1 MRTGDPRLLK
11 FLFSIFLKNTISE
24 FSLWYNIFTMEGVFL
39 NEMPKFKTPE
49 EELDYLRAH
58 ITKRESE
65 LKDAGHLENAN
76 ENAVRDI
83 IGKYKEKPLEEVVH
97 KDNIISKHDTEAI
110 VLQLKPE
117 MHDTVMEE
125 LMGIMITKG
134 IRNALSIV
142 EAMANPHIDDDFHR
156 VLIQYLKTGKVFDL
170 QEEMPLYKSLHMTLF
185 EITLPPPREEADKQ
199 KGFKE
204 FIGAMEQF
212 YAGMQSISDGKN
224 NEKENYFTLEIAL
237 NNTGDEVVV
246 YASIPNKHLSLFEK
260 QILSFYHDA
269 KIHEVTNDYNIFNEK
284 GGSAGAY
291 ASFSERSVL
300 PIKTYDQIEH
310 DPMNTI
316 LNVFSKLKTEG
327 EGAAIQLA
335 IAPAGQKFI
344 DEFHLILDDVKNGTS
359 VKHAAD
365 NFYKFNKAFLKASKD
380 LLFGVK
386 KKEEIKEKY
395 VEGRKAV
402 DEGAVEKIGNKMKSS
417 IMKANIRVVTSAV
430 TKERAE
436 AILGEIESSFNQ
448 FTEPASNSFVFE
460 KFYDNDLKKL
470 FHDFSYRTFSGDKI
484 LPMNLKELSSV
495 FHFPVGIGS
504 QPQLK
509 EAKAGIAPAPLEMGQ
524 EGIILGI
531 NSYRGKDTEIHLAR
545 EDRMRHF
552 YAIGQTGTG
561 KTNIMLNM
569 ITQDIKNGDGCC
581 YIDPHGTDIQ
591 TILSRIPKERMDDVI
606 YFDPAYTMRPMGLNM
621 LEFDPKYPEQKTFVV
636 NEMMG
641 IFNKLFDMKIGG
653 GAMFEQY
660 FRNSA
665 FLIMEDPESGSTL
678 LEITRVLAD
687 KKFRDMKLAK
697 CKNPIIKQ
705 FWVSAEQTTGDQS
718 LANFVPYISS
728 KFDNFI
734 SNDIMRPVVL
744 QQNSVFNFRKIMDE
758 KKILLVNLS
767 KGRLGDINANLI
779 GLVLVGKIQM
789 AALSRVDMFGKPIND
804 FYLYID
810 EFQNITTDSIA
821 SILSEA
827 RKYRLSLNIAHQY
840 ITQLEE
846 NIKNAVFGNVGSIA
860 VFRVGTE
867 DANFLEPKFKP
878 IFNSQDITKLDNYN
892 AYISMLVNGQ
902 PTKPFNLKTLPP
914 EEGNKEIVDNLK
926 QLSYMKYGRDRK
938 EVEAE
943 IMSRYQT
950 IE

>member
-1 MRTGDPRLLK
+1 
-11 FLFSIFLKNTISE
+11 
-24 FSLWYNIFTMEGVFL
+24 MEPSFFK
-39 NEMPKFKTPE
+39 EAPKFKTPE
-49 EELDYLRAH
+49 EELEYLRAH
-58 ITKRESE
+58 IAKREAE
-65 LKDAGHLENAN
+65 LVRGGQVENAKD
-76 ENAVRDI
+76 NAA
-83 IGKYKEKPLEEVVH
+83 KEVVEAYREVPAGEVVH
-97 KDNIISKHDTEAI
+97 SSNIINTKQVEGI
-110 VLQLKPE
+110 VLALKPE
-117 MHDTVMEE
+117 SHDAVMEE
-125 LMGIMITKG
+125 LLGIVITKG
-134 IRNALSIV
+134 IRNALSVV
-142 EAMANPHIDDDFHR
+142 EAMGSPHIEDDFHR
-156 VLIQYLKTGKVFDL
+156 ILIQYLKTDQTKLDFKEGTP
-170 QEEMPLYKSLHMTLF
+170 MYKSLNMTLF
-185 EITLPPPREEADKQ
+185 EITLPPPTDEADKS

-212 YAGMQSISDGKN
+212 YAGMQSISSDKK
-224 NEKENYFTLEIAL
+224 NEKEIYFTLEVAL
-237 NNTGDEVVV
+237 SSESDEVVV
-246 YASIPNKHLSLFEK
+246 YAGIPNKHISLFEK
-260 QILSFYHDA
+260 QILAFYHNA
-269 KIHEVTNDYNIFNEK
+269 KVREVADDYNIFNES
-284 GGSAGAY
+284 GGSVGAY
-291 ASFSERSVL
+291 ASFTERGVM
-300 PIKTYDQIEH
+300 PIKTYDNIEH

-316 LNVFSKLKTEG
+316 LNVFSKLKMKG
-327 EGAAIQLA
+327 EGAAIQLVV
-335 IAPAGQKFI
+335 APAGDKFI
-344 DEFHLILDDVKNGTS
+344 NEFHIILDDVKDGMS

-365 NFYKFNKAFLKASKD
+365 NFYKFNRAFVKVGKD
-380 LLFGVK
+380 LLFG
-386 KKEEIKEKY
+386 IKEKEP
-395 VEGRKAV
+395 EGKNPEKYMKGRRAV
-402 DEGAVEKIGNKMKSS
+402 DEGAAEKIGNKIKSS
-417 IMKANIRVVTSAV
+417 IMKTNIRVIASAG

-436 AILGEIESSFNQ
+436 GILKEIESSFNQ
-448 FTEPASNSFVFE
+448 FSEAASNSFVFE
-460 KFYDNDLKKL
+460 QMKGNSLKEL
-470 FHDFSYRTFSGDKI
+470 FRDFSFRTFSNDKI
-484 LPMNLKELSSV
+484 LPMNLKELASV

-524 EGIILGI
+524 EWIILGV
-531 NSYRGKDTEIHLAR
+531 NSYRGKDTEIHMAR

-552 YAIGQTGTG
+552 YVIGQTGTG

-581 YIDPHGTDIQ
+581 YVDPHGTDIQ
-591 TILSRIPKERMDDVI
+591 TILSRIPKERIDDVI
-606 YFDPAYTMRPMGLNM
+606 YFDPAYTPRPMGLNM
-621 LEFDPKYPEQKTFVV
+621 LEYDTKYPEQKTFVV

-641 IFNKLFDMKIGG
+641 IFNKLFDMKVGG

-665 FLIMEDPESGSTL
+665 FLVMEDPESGSTL
-678 LEITRVLAD
+678 LEITRVLGD
-687 KKFRDMKLAK
+687 KEFRDMKLAK

-789 AALSRVDMFGKPIND
+789 AALSRVDMFGKPMND

-810 EFQNITTDSIA
+810 EFQNVTTDSIA

-846 NIKNAVFGNVGSIA
+846 NIKNAVFGNVGSMA

-867 DANFLEPKFKP
+867 DATFLEPKFKP
-878 IFNSQDITKLDNYN
+878 QFTAQDITKLDNYN
-892 AYISMLVNGQ
+892 AYMSMLVKGQ
-902 PTKPFNLKTLPP
+902 PTKPFNLHTLAP
-914 EEGNKEIVDNLK
+914 EKGNPEIVDSLK
-926 QLSYMKYGRDRK
+926 ELSYVKYGRDRA

-943 IMSRYQT
+943 IMARYKS

>member
-1 MRTGDPRLLK
+1 
-11 FLFSIFLKNTISE
+11 
-24 FSLWYNIFTMEGVFL
+24 MEGFL
-39 NEMPKFKTPE
+39 REMPKFKSPE
-49 EELDYLRAH
+49 EELSYLREHVA
-58 ITKRESE
+58 KREQE
-65 LKDAGHLENAN
+65 LIDKGHFEHAN
-76 ENAVRDI
+76 ENALKDVMED
-83 IGKYKEKPLEEVVH
+83 YKSIPKEQVVD
-97 KDNIISKHDTEAI
+97 KQNLISNKDTEAI
-110 VLQLKPE
+110 VLKLKPE
-117 MHDTVMEE
+117 THDAVMEE
-125 LMGIMITKG
+125 LLGLVLTKG
-134 IRNALSIV
+134 IKNALSVV
-142 EAMANPHIDDDFHR
+142 EAMGNPHIDDDFHR
-156 VLIQYLKTGKVFDL
+156 LLVQFFKTGQISSQFK
-170 QEEMPLYKSLHMTLF
+170 EGTPMYRSLNMTLF
-185 EITLPPPREEADKQ
+185 EITLPPPQDEADKS

-212 YAGMQSISDGKN
+212 YAGMHSISEGRN
-224 NEKENYFTLEIAL
+224 NEKENYFTLEVGLGI
-237 NNTGDEVVV
+237 NTDEVVV
-246 YASIPNKHLSLFEK
+246 YAGIPNKHISLFEK
-260 QILSFYHDA
+260 QILAFYRDA
-269 KIHEVTNDYNIFNEK
+269 KVHEVTDDYNVFNED
-284 GGSAGAY
+284 GASVGAY
-291 ASFSERSVL
+291 AHFSERSVM
-300 PIKTYDQIEH
+300 PIKTYDNIEH

-327 EGAAIQLA
+327 EGAAIQLVV
-335 IAPAGQKFI
+335 APAGDKFI
-344 DEFHLILDDVKNGTS
+344 NEFHMILDDVKEGMS

-365 NFYKFNKAFLKASKD
+365 NFYKFNRALLKASKD
-380 LLFGVK
+380 LIFGYQSSSGEEK
-386 KKEEIKEKY
+386 KDVNMK
-395 VEGRKAV
+395 GRRAV
-402 DEGAVEKIGNKMKSS
+402 DEGAAEKIGNKIKST
-417 IMKANIRVVTSAV
+417 IMKANIRVVASGES
-430 TKERAE
+430 KERAMS
-436 AILGEIESSFNQ
+436 ILNEIESSFNQ
-448 FTEPASNSFVFE
+448 FSEAASNSLRFE
-460 KFYDNDLKKL
+460 VASGSELKKL
-470 FHDFSYRTFSGDKI
+470 FHEFSFRKFAPDKVM
-484 LPMNLKELSSV
+484 PMNLKELSSV

-509 EAKAGIAPAPLEMGQ
+509 EAKSGIAPVPIEMGK
-524 EGIILGI
+524 EGIVLGV
-531 NSYRGKDTEIHLAR
+531 NSYRGKDTSIHMSR

-552 YAIGQTGTG
+552 YVIGQTGTG

-591 TILSRIPKERMDDVI
+591 TILSRIPKERIDDVI
-606 YFDPAYTMRPMGLNM
+606 YFDPAYTARPMGLNM
-621 LEFDPKYPEQKTFVV
+621 LEYDPKYPEQKTFVV

-641 IFNKLFDMKIGG
+641 IFNKLFDMKVGG

-665 FLIMEDPESGSTL
+665 FLVMEDPESDSTL

-687 KKFRDMKLAK
+687 KEFRDMKLAK

-705 FWVSAEQTTGDQS
+705 FWVSAEQTSGDQS

-789 AALSRVDMFGKPIND
+789 AALSRVDMFGKPMND

-810 EFQNITTDSIA
+810 EFQNVTTESIS

-840 ITQLEE
+840 ISQLDEK
-846 NIKNAVFGNVGSIA
+846 IKNSVFGNVGSMA

-867 DANFLEPKFKP
+867 DATFLEPKFKP
-878 IFNSQDITKLDNYN
+878 QFTAHDITKLENYN
-892 AYISMLVNGQ
+892 AYMSMLVNGQ
-902 PTKPFNLKTLPP
+902 PTKPFNIKTLAP
-914 EEGNKEIVDNLK
+914 EKGNLDIVDSLK
-926 QLSYMKYGRDRK
+926 ELSYVKFGRDRA

-943 IMSRYQT
+943 IMSRYDSMPP

>member
-1 MRTGDPRLLK
+1 
-11 FLFSIFLKNTISE
+11 
-24 FSLWYNIFTMEGVFL
+24 MEESFF

-58 ITKRESE
+58 VAKREQE
-65 LKDAGHLENAN
+65 LIDTGRFEHAN
-76 ENAVRDI
+76 ENAVKDI
-83 IGKYKEKPLEEVVH
+83 IEEYKEKPLEDVLH
-97 KDNIISKHDTEAI
+97 KDNVIKKSETEAI

-117 MHDTVMEE
+117 AHDTIMEE
-125 LMGIMITKG
+125 LLGIVVTKG

-142 EAMANPHIDDDFHR
+142 EKMNDPHVDDDFHR
-156 VLIQYLKTGKVFDL
+156 ILIQYLKTGQAFDL
-170 QEEMPLYKSLHMTLF
+170 KEGTPLYKSLNMTLF
-185 EITLPPPREEADKQ
+185 EITLPPPKDEADKS

-212 YAGMQSISDGKN
+212 YAGMQSISEGKN
-224 NEKENYFTLEIAL
+224 NEKENYFTLEVAL
-237 NNTGDEVVV
+237 SNTSDEVIVF
-246 YASIPNKHLSLFEK
+246 AAIPNKHISLFEK
-260 QILSFYHDA
+260 QVLSFYHDA
-269 KIHEVTNDYNIFNEK
+269 KIREVSDDYNIFNEK

-291 ASFSERSVL
+291 ANFSERPVL

-327 EGAAIQLA
+327 EGAAIQLVV
-335 IAPAGQKFI
+335 APAGEKFI
-344 DEFHLILDDVKNGTS
+344 NEFHLILDDVKSGTS

-386 KKEEIKEKY
+386 KKEEKPEEKY
-395 VEGRKAV
+395 IKGRKAV
-402 DEGAVEKIGNKMKSS
+402 DEGAVEKIGNKMKST
-417 IMKANIRVVTSAV
+417 IMKANIRVITSAP

-436 AILGEIESSFNQ
+436 AILQEIESSFNQ
-448 FTEPASNSFVFE
+448 FTESASNSFVFE
-460 KFYDNDLKKL
+460 KFYGSDLKKL
-470 FHDFSYRTFSGDKI
+470 FHDFSYRIFSGDKI

-509 EAKAGIAPAPLEMGQ
+509 EAKAGIAPVPLEMGQ
-524 EGIILGI
+524 EGIILGV
-531 NSYRGKDTEIHLAR
+531 NSYRGKDTMIHMLR

-591 TILSRIPKERMDDVI
+591 TILSRIPKDRIDDVI

-621 LEFDPKYPEQKTFVV
+621 LEYDPKYPEQKTFVV

-665 FLIMEDPESGSTL
+665 FLVMEDPESGSTL

-687 KKFRDMKLAK
+687 KEFRDMKLVK

-767 KGRLGDINANLI
+767 KGRLGDINSNLI

-810 EFQNITTDSIA
+810 EFQNVTTDSIA

-846 NIKNAVFGNVGSIA
+846 NIKNAVFGNVGSMA
-860 VFRVGTE
+860 VFRVGTD
-867 DANFLEPKFKP
+867 DATFLEPKFKP
-878 IFNSQDITKLDNYN
+878 IFSAQDITKLDNYN
-892 AYISMLVNGQ
+892 AYMSMLVKGQ
-902 PTKPFNLKTLPP
+902 PTKPFNITTIAP
-914 EEGNKEIVDNLK
+914 EKGNPDIVDNLK
-926 QLSYMKYGRDRK
+926 QLSYMKYGRDRE

-943 IMSRYQT
+943 IMSRYATMQ
-950 IE
+950 

>member
-1 MRTGDPRLLK
+1 
-11 FLFSIFLKNTISE
+11 
-24 FSLWYNIFTMEGVFL
+24 MEGSFL
-39 NEMPKFKTPE
+39 NEAPKFKTPE

-58 ITKRESE
+58 VARREQE
-65 LKDAGHLENAN
+65 LKDSGRHEQAN
-76 ENAVRDI
+76 ENAVKDI
-83 IGKYKEKPLEEVVH
+83 IGEYKQKPLEDVLY
-97 KDNIISKHDTEAI
+97 KDNILKKNEAEAI

-117 MHDTVMEE
+117 AHDTIMEE
-125 LMGIMITKG
+125 LLGIVITKG

-142 EAMANPHIDDDFHR
+142 QSMVNPHVDDDFHR
-156 VLIQYLKTGKVFDL
+156 ILIQYLKTGIVFDL
-170 QEEMPLYKSLHMTLF
+170 KEGTPLYKSLHMTLF
-185 EITLPPPREEADKQ
+185 EITLPPPREETDKE

-212 YAGMQSISDGKN
+212 YAGMQSISEDRN
-224 NEKENYFTLEIAL
+224 NEKENYFTLEVAL
-237 NNTGDEVVV
+237 DNNSDEVVIF
-246 YASIPNKHLSLFEK
+246 AAIPNKHISLFEK
-260 QILSFYHDA
+260 QVLSFYHDA
-269 KIHEVTNDYNIFNEK
+269 KIREISDDYNIFNEK

-291 ASFSERSVL
+291 ASFSERPVL

-310 DPMNTI
+310 DPMNII

-327 EGAAIQLA
+327 EGAAIQLV
-335 IAPAGQKFI
+335 IAPAGEKFI
-344 DEFHLILDDVKNGTS
+344 NEFHSILDDVKSGTS

-365 NFYKFNKAFLKASKD
+365 NFYKFNKAFLKASKG
-380 LLFGVK
+380 LLFGIK
-386 KKEEIKEKY
+386 EKREDKKEEKY
-395 VEGRKAV
+395 ISGRKAV
-402 DEGAVEKIGNKMKSS
+402 DEGAIEKIGNKMKST
-417 IMKANIRVVTSAV
+417 IMKANIRIITSAP
-430 TKERAE
+430 TKEMAE

-448 FTEPASNSFVFE
+448 FSEPASNSFIFE
-460 KFYDNDLKKL
+460 KVYGNDLKKL
-470 FHDFSYRTFSGDKI
+470 FHDFSYRIFSDDKI

-495 FHFPVGIGS
+495 FHFPVGVGS

-509 EAKAGIAPAPLEMGQ
+509 EAKAGIAPAPLEIGK
-524 EGIILGI
+524 EGIVLGI
-531 NSYRGKDTEIHLAR
+531 NSYRGKDTTIHMSR

-552 YAIGQTGTG
+552 YVIGQTGTG
-561 KTNIMLNM
+561 KTNIILNM

-591 TILSRIPKERMDDVI
+591 TILSRIPKERIDDVI

-621 LEFDPKYPEQKTFVV
+621 LEYDPKYPEQKTFVV

-665 FLIMEDPESGSTL
+665 FLVMEDPESGSTL

-687 KKFRDMKLAK
+687 KEFRDMKLAK

-705 FWVSAEQTTGDQS
+705 FWISAEQTTGDQS

-789 AALSRVDMFGKPIND
+789 AALSRVDMFGQPMND

-810 EFQNITTDSIA
+810 EFQNVTTDSIA

-846 NIKNAVFGNVGSIA
+846 NIKNAVFGNVGSMA
-860 VFRVGTE
+860 VFRVGTD
-867 DANFLEPKFKP
+867 DATFLEPKFKP
-878 IFNSQDITKLDNYN
+878 IFSAQDITKLDNYN
-892 AYISMLVNGQ
+892 AYMSMLVRGQ
-902 PTKPFNLKTLPP
+902 PTKPFNIKTLPP
-914 EEGNKEIVDNLK
+914 EQGNKEIVDNLK
-926 QLSYMKYGRDRK
+926 ELSYMKYGRDRE

-943 IMSRYQT
+943 IMSRYATMQ
-950 IE
+950 

>member
-1 MRTGDPRLLK
+1 
-11 FLFSIFLKNTISE
+11 
-24 FSLWYNIFTMEGVFL
+24 MEPSFFK
-39 NEMPKFKTPE
+39 EMPKFKSPE

-58 ITKRESE
+58 VAEREKE
-65 LKDAGHLENAN
+65 LMIRGHFERAEENAIMD
-76 ENAVRDI
+76 VV
-83 IGKYKEKPLEEVVH
+83 GGYKEIPKEEALH
-97 KDNIISKHDTEAI
+97 KDHMMSDKEEQGI
-110 VLQLKPE
+110 VLKLKPE
-117 MHDTVMEE
+117 AHDSVMEE
-125 LMGIMITKG
+125 LLGLVITKG

-142 EAMANPHIDDDFHR
+142 EAMNNPHIDDDFHR
-156 VLIQYLKTGKVFDL
+156 ILIQYLKTGQVIFDFK
-170 QEEMPLYKSLHMTLF
+170 EGTPIYKSLNMTLF
-185 EITLPPPREEADKQ
+185 EITLPPGDSEEEKQ

-212 YAGMQSISDGKN
+212 YAGMQSISEGEN
-224 NEKENYFTLEIAL
+224 NERENYFTLEVAL
-237 NNTGDEVVV
+237 SVDTDEVVV
-246 YASIPNKHLSLFEK
+246 FAAIPNKHISLFEK
-260 QILSFYHDA
+260 QVLAFYHNA
-269 KIHEVTNDYNIFNEK
+269 KIRESSDDYNVFNK
-284 GGSAGAY
+284 DGGSVGAY
-291 ASFSERSVL
+291 AELSEKGVM
-300 PIKTYDQIEH
+300 PIKTYDNIEH

-316 LNVFSKLKTEG
+316 LNVFSKLKTSG
-327 EGAAIQLA
+327 EGAAIQLVV
-335 IAPAGQKFI
+335 APAGNKFM
-344 DEFHLILDDVKNGTS
+344 DQFHMILDDVKDGIS

-365 NFYKFNKAFLKASKD
+365 NFYKFNHALYKVGKELV
-380 LLFGVK
+380 FGAK
-386 KKEEIKEKY
+386 KHEEEKKEKY
-395 VEGRKAV
+395 MKGRRSV
-402 DEGAVEKIGNKMKSS
+402 DEGATEKIGNKIKSS
-417 IMKANIRVVTSAV
+417 IMSANIRVIASGE
-430 TKERAE
+430 TKERAQ
-436 AILGEIESSFNQ
+436 AILKEIESSFNQ
-448 FTEPASNSFVFE
+448 FSEAASNSFVFE
-460 KFYDNDLKKL
+460 EAEGSNLKKL
-470 FHDFSYRTFSGDKI
+470 FHDFSFRTFSSNKVMP
-484 LPMNLKELSSV
+484 LNLKELASV
-495 FHFPVGIGS
+495 FHFPVGLSS

-509 EAKAGIAPAPLEMGQ
+509 EAKSGIAPAPLEMGQ
-524 EGIILGI
+524 EGIILGV
-531 NSYRGKDTEIHLAR
+531 NSYRGKDTEIHMAR

-552 YAIGQTGTG
+552 YVIGQTGTG

-591 TILSRIPKERMDDVI
+591 TILSRIPKERIDDVI
-606 YFDPAYTMRPMGLNM
+606 YFDPAYTARPMGLNM
-621 LEFDPKYPEQKTFVV
+621 LEYDPRYPEQKTFVV

-641 IFNKLFDMKIGG
+641 IFNKLFDMKVGG

-665 FLIMEDPESGSTL
+665 FLVMEDPESGSTL
-678 LEITRVLAD
+678 LEITRVLGD
-687 KKFRDMKLAK
+687 KEFRDMKLAK

-789 AALSRVDMFGKPIND
+789 AALSRVDMFGKPMND

-810 EFQNITTDSIA
+810 EFQNVTTDSIA

-840 ITQLEE
+840 ISQLEE
-846 NIKNAVFGNVGSIA
+846 NIKNAVFGNVGSMA

-867 DANFLEPKFKP
+867 DATFLEPKFKEK
-878 IFNSQDITKLDNYN
+878 FTAHDITKLDNYN
-892 AYISMLVNGQ
+892 AYMSMLVKGQ
-902 PTKPFNLKTLPP
+902 PTKPFNIYTLAP
-914 EEGNKEIVDNLK
+914 EKGNPDIVDSLK
-926 QLSYMKYGRDRK
+926 ELSYVKFGRDRA

-943 IMSRYQT
+943 IMARYT
-950 IE
+950 SME

>member
-1 MRTGDPRLLK
+1 MASSFFDK
-11 FLFSIFLKNTISE
+11 
-24 FSLWYNIFTMEGVFL
+24 
-39 NEMPKFKTPE
+39 MPKFKTPE
-49 EELDYLRAH
+49 EELGYLREH
-58 ITKRESE
+58 IAK
-65 LKDAGHLENAN
+65 
-76 ENAVRDI
+76 
-83 IGKYKEKPLEEVVH
+83 KEKELIDQGHFEHVENVAGNVISEYKKLPVTEVVH
-97 KDNIISKHDTEAI
+97 KDNLINEKEGEGI
-110 VLQLKPE
+110 VLKLKPE
-117 MHDTVMEE
+117 SHDTVMEE
-125 LMGIMITKG
+125 LLGIVITKG
-134 IRNALSIV
+134 IKNALSV
-142 EAMANPHIDDDFHR
+142 AEAMNNPHIDDDFHR
-156 VLIQYLKTGKVFDL
+156 ILVQFIKTGEAIPDFKKGSL
-170 QEEMPLYKSLHMTLF
+170 LYKSLHMTLF
-185 EITLPPPREEADKQ
+185 EITLPPPTEEADKS

-212 YAGMQSISDGKN
+212 YAGMQSISEGHN
-224 NEKENYFTLEIAL
+224 NIEKNYFTLEVAL
-237 NNTGDEVVV
+237 GNQSDEVVV
-246 YASIPNKHLSLFEK
+246 YAGIQNKFLSLFEK
-260 QILSFYHDA
+260 QVLAFYHNA
-269 KIHEVTNDYNIFNEK
+269 KIHEVTEDFNIFNEK

-291 ASFSERSVL
+291 ARLSERSVL
-300 PIKTYDQIEH
+300 PIKTYDNIDH
-310 DPMNTI
+310 DPMNMI
-316 LNVFSKLKTEG
+316 LNVFSKLQTEG
-327 EGAAIQLA
+327 EGAAIQLVV
-335 IAPAGQKFI
+335 APAGNEFVDAFHFI
-344 DEFHLILDDVKNGTS
+344 MDEIKDGVS
-359 VKHAAD
+359 VKHAGHSFFRIKED
-365 NFYKFNKAFLKASKD
+365 FLKASKEIF
-380 LLFGVK
+380 FGVK
-386 KKEEIKEKY
+386 KDTGEKKEKY
-395 VEGRKAV
+395 IKGRRAV
-402 DEGAVEKIGNKMKSS
+402 DEGATEKIGNKLKST
-417 IMKANIRVVTSAV
+417 IMKANIRVITSGE

-436 AILGEIESSFNQ
+436 AILTEVESSFNQ
-448 FTEPASNSFVFE
+448 FTENASNSFVFE
-460 KFYDNDLKKL
+460 RCSGSDLKQL
-470 FHDFSYRTFSGDKI
+470 FHDFSFRTFSEDNVMP
-484 LPMNLKELSSV
+484 LNLKELASV

-509 EAKAGIAPAPLEMGQ
+509 EAKSGMAPAPIEMSK

-531 NSYRGKDTEIHLAR
+531 NSYRGKDTPIHMKR

-552 YAIGQTGTG
+552 YVIGQTGTG

-569 ITQDIKNGDGCC
+569 ITQDIRNGDGCC

-606 YFDPAYTMRPMGLNM
+606 YFDPAYTPRPMGLNM
-621 LEFDPKYPEQKTFVV
+621 LEYDSKYPEQKTFVV
-636 NEMMG
+636 NELMG

-665 FLIMEDPESGSTL
+665 FLVMEDPESGSTL

-687 KKFRDMKLAK
+687 KEFRDMKLER

-789 AALSRVDMFGKPIND
+789 AALSRVDMFGKSMND

-810 EFQNITTDSIA
+810 EFQNVTTDSIS

-840 ITQLEE
+840 VSQIDEK
-846 NIKNAVFGNVGSIA
+846 IKNAVFGNVGSMA
-860 VFRVGTE
+860 VFRVSPE
-867 DANFLEPKFKP
+867 DAAVFEPKFKP
-878 IFNSQDITKLDNYN
+878 IFTAQDITKLDNYN
-892 AYISMLVNGQ
+892 AYMSMLVNGQ
-902 PTKPFNLKTLPP
+902 PVKPFNIHTLPP
-914 EEGNKEIVDNLK
+914 EAGNMEIVDDLK
-926 QLSYMKYGRDRK
+926 ELSYLKYGRDRA

-943 IMSRYQT
+943 IMGRYKT
-950 IE
+950 ME